1 MISRYYS
8 FLLILFITLAL
19 IAACNTETAD
29 DASGRTFRV
38 SDIKP
43 ALYSDDHNSEGFL
56 VQKSDGKLMLIFRR
70 DPGSEGHHIGTNGYI
85 AKITYDPDSDTWG
98 EVETIYNSHRYD
110 DRNIHGGITRDGR
123 IVIFFRHMD
132 IIDGNHITEGR
143 YFLYSDDDGETW
155 NGPLTSESWSA
166 PELPDPQFGVWGTSQ
181 MFYNEDISR
190 YAILGYGNQS
200 IYITYSEDGSVW
212 DELSFVKEDDEK
224 DLTEIAGAWTGDN
237 KMIALIRDNRVEA
250 NHQLLQI
257 ESHDNGKSW
266 SEPEYSNIPP
276 DHWAAAPQLIYDEKR
291 DLLIALTSDR
301 YTRDHSVNSIFI
313 FSARP
318 EEVYGQAGNWKFEHE
333 LQRPWARGTDSRP
346 LNQSFYGYPT
356 IAPINDHEYLVVF
369 TERATIDG
377 SEQADLYYFRIIFED
392 H

>member
-1 MISRYYS
+1 
-8 FLLILFITLAL
+8 
-19 IAACNTETAD
+19 
-29 DASGRTFRV
+29 
-38 SDIKP
+38 
-43 ALYSDDHNSEGFL
+43 
-56 VQKSDGKLMLIFRR
+56 
-70 DPGSEGHHIGTNGYI
+70 
-85 AKITYDPDSDTWG
+85 
-98 EVETIYNSHRYD
+98 
-110 DRNIHGGITRDGR
+110 
-123 IVIFFRHMD
+123 
-132 IIDGNHITEGR
+132 
-143 YFLYSDDDGETW
+143 
-155 NGPLTSESWSA
+155 
-166 PELPDPQFGVWGTSQ
+166 
-181 MFYNEDISR
+181 
-190 YAILGYGNQS
+190 
-200 IYITYSEDGSVW
+200 
-212 DELSFVKEDDEK
+212 
-224 DLTEIAGAWTGDN
+224 
-237 KMIALIRDNRVEA
+237 MIALIRDNRVEA

-301 YTRDHSVNSIFI
+301 YSRDHSENSIFI

-333 LQRPWARGTDSRP
+333 LKRPWARGTDSRP

-392 H
+392 HRTNQQIPYFLKRCDRSALLSPLLFTSKTFGGGHRVSHFEMLYTHSYLMHHDEAFLLAGA